1 MKRVFALNNATNCH
15 GMSLLL
21 NASFGDPAG
30 LTTIFVYALVVVG
43 LAAVMIIASYLLGQR
58 HKERV
63 TEEVYESGVP
73 ITGSARI
80 RFSSHFYLVAMF
92 FVIFDLEAVF
102 IISWAIAFEG
112 LGWFGFIGASIFIL
126 ILTVVL
132 IYEWRIGALDFGPD
146 SKAILRK
153 YQKLGQEKLPE
164 EPK

>member
-1 MKRVFALNNATNCH
+1 MH
-15 GMSLLL
+15 LLL
-21 NASFGDPAG
+21 NASFGNLGG
-30 LTTIFVYALVVVG
+30 LTTFFVYALVV
-43 LAAVMIIASYLLGQR
+43 LALVAVIMILSHILGQR

-63 TEEVYESGVP
+63 TDEVYESGIP

-102 IISWAIAFEG
+102 IIAWAISFEG

-146 SKAILRK
+146 SKKILNS